1 MSKLTFATSIAL
13 ALPTLFVVSC
23 TATTEKSQSLQ
34 RIDDLLSQI
43 ERVQVESLVA
53 KEKARAALDQ
63 LETLV
68 SPGFSGDAAA
78 IYAQLVTA
86 IEQSETQQRTFSSAI
101 SPLSTTAEQ
110 MFLQWTADLEAFGNS
125 RMRERSHMRL
135 EETRAR
141 YQTVL
146 NAANAAHVS
155 FEGFNADLRDHALF
169 LGHDFNSAA
178 LSSIA
183 TDVVALKERSGEL
196 DARFDTCANAAKA
209 YVEAAALHGQVQ
221 VTGETTTTTNTA
233 PTTTDN
239 TLQSTTT
246 QPTNT
251 QPTQR
256 KRRWTTV
263 GTKPAPAPTNTPP
276 QGEPQ
281 PNNNGGEPQQTPQ
294 GGGR

>member
-1 MSKLTFATSIAL
+1 MSKLTFATPIAL
-13 ALPTLFVVSC
+13 ALPALLAVTAGSC
-23 TATTEKSQSLQ
+23 TATTQKSQSLQ

-53 KEKARAALDQ
+53 KEKARTALDQ

-68 SPGFSGDAAA
+68 EPGFSGDASA

-101 SPLSTTAEQ
+101 APLSTTAEQ
-110 MFLQWTADLEAFGNS
+110 MFLQWTSDLEAFGNS
-125 RMRERSHMRL
+125 RMRERSHLRL

-155 FEGFNADLRDHALF
+155 LEGFNADLRDHALF

-178 LSSIA
+178 LASIA
-183 TDVVALKERSGEL
+183 GDVVALKERSSEL
-196 DARFDTCANAAKA
+196 DTRFDACANAAKS

-221 VTGETTTTTNTA
+221 VTSETTTPAPNTAPATTTTTNT
-233 PTTTDN
+233 N
-239 TLQSTTT
+239 
-246 QPTNT
+246 QPA
-251 QPTQR
+251 QR

-263 GTKPAPAPTNTPP
+263 GTKPAPTPGTTPP
-276 QGEPQ
+276 APEPQ
-281 PNNNGGEPQQTPQ
+281 PNPQPNPEPQPAPQ